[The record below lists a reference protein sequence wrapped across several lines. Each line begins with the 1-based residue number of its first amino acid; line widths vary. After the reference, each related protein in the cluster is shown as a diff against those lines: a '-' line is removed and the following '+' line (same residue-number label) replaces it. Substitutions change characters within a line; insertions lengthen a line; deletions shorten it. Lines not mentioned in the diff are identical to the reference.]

1 MTKEELDNIT
11 ELLEEIGE
19 FYKGNDWLLIKK
31 YLLRYLKP
39 VIRKN
44 FSTRDSKTKKHIIN
58 SYEEKIINLYYKT
71 FNVKLVLDETK
82 QHKNI
87 KNKQ

>member
-1 MTKEELDNIT
+1 MIESDKLKIV

-19 FYKGNDWLLIKK
+19 IYDGHDWLIVKK
-31 YLLRYLKP
+31 YVLRHIHP
-39 VIRKN
+39 QIRKN

-58 SYEEKIINLYYKT
+58 SYEEKIINIYYEK

-82 QHKNI
+82 KL
-87 KNKQ
+87 